1 MSNEITQV
9 YQSHP
14 VQDKDLGFAEAGVG
28 DYDSEYPPSG
38 KDVAHIPADSYHV
51 DPFAAHRDANGEET
65 IDFRSMGWIQAGLV
79 ATAENIALGTL
90 SYPSIFLRLGM
101 VGGIIANVG
110 LGVLAYITAWIMIDF
125 KMNHMG
131 VMHFADAGG
140 VLFGKWGRRILGA
153 GMVAKSIG
161 LGGSHVLAG
170 RAALSSISSNAICS
184 VWFAL
189 IIMIVSVMMSTNREF
204 GKLALMS
211 WASVACIL
219 IASMITIV
227 ATGIQSPNILI
238 KKGVPIE
245 WHATPTNPNLI
256 DVIGAL
262 TNVVFAY
269 GGNMGVFSW
278 CSEMKKPND
287 FKKSFLITQALGIV
301 VYCIVGA
308 TIYAFGGQ
316 YVTSPAFTMTAK
328 PVRITAY
335 AFALVTILIS
345 GIVGLN
351 VGAKY
356 LYVNTFRKSSLLTSK
371 GLKARLA
378 WVLIV
383 FVMWIAAF
391 VLAEVIPFFNQLL
404 TIVSSLFSVWFSY
417 GLCGV
422 IWFYNK
428 HPYFSKDGE
437 IRDISGI
444 WSKIFMFCAILS
456 VILSIAI
463 TPLGLY
469 SAAEGI
475 KQGYSAGTFKHPFS
489 CS

>member
-1 MSNEITQV
+1 MADEIAKV
-9 YQSHP
+9 YQPP
-14 VQDKDLGFAEAGVG
+14 VEDKDLADTNTVTQGFE
-28 DYDSEYPPSG
+28 YDEYPPSG
-38 KDVAHIPADSYHV
+38 KDAAHIPANAYEV
-51 DPFAAHRDANGEET
+51 DPFSAQRADHEEDCV
-65 IDFRSMGWIQAGLV
+65 DFRSMGWVQAGLV
-79 ATAENIALGTL
+79 ATAENIALGAL

-101 VGGIIANVG
+101 VGGLIANVG

-125 KMNHMG
+125 KMKHMG

-140 VLFGKWGRRILGA
+140 LLFGPWGRRILGA

-170 RAALSSISSNAICS
+170 RQALNTLSTNAICS
-184 VWFAL
+184 VWYAL
-189 IIMIVSVMMSTNREF
+189 IIAFVSVMMSTNREF
-204 GKLALMS
+204 GKLAPLS
-211 WASVACIL
+211 WLSVSCIL
-219 IASMITIV
+219 IACMITIV
-227 ATGIQSPNILI
+227 ATGVQSSSVLV
-238 KKGVPIE
+238 KHGVPIE
-245 WHATPTNPNLI
+245 WHATPTNPNLM

-278 CSEMKKPND
+278 CSEMKNPND
-287 FKKSFLITQALGIV
+287 FKKSFLITQGLGII

-316 YVTSPAFTMTAK
+316 YVTSPAFTMTTK

-356 LYVNTFRKSSLLTSK
+356 LYVNTFRKSRLLTSK
-371 GLKARLA
+371 GLRARLA
-378 WVLIV
+378 WVGIV
-383 FVMWIAAF
+383 TVMWIAAF
-391 VLAEVIPFFNQLL
+391 VLAELIPFFNQLL

-428 HPYFSKDGE
+428 HPYYAHDGE
-437 IRDISGI
+437 IRSMTGF
-444 WSKIFMFCAILS
+444 WPKFFMGCAILS
-456 VILSIAI
+456 IALSIAI

-469 SAAEGI
+469 SAIQGI
-475 KQGYSAGTFKHPFS
+475 RDGYSAGTFTHPFS

>member
-9 YQSHP
+9 YPKP
-14 VQDKDLGFAEAGVG
+14 VQDKDLVDAEIAQGGFG
-28 DYDSEYPPSG
+28 YDEYPPSG
-38 KDVAHIPADSYHV
+38 KDVANIPADSYDV
-51 DPFAAHRDANGEET
+51 DPFSAQREENAEDYV
-65 IDFRSMGWIQAGLV
+65 DFRSMGWVQAGLV
-79 ATAENIALGTL
+79 ATAENIALGAL

-101 VGGIIANVG
+101 VGGLIANIG

-125 KMNHMG
+125 KMKHMG

-140 VLFGKWGRRILGA
+140 LLFGKWGRRILGA

-170 RAALSSISSNAICS
+170 KQALNTLSTNAICS

-189 IIMIVSVMMSTNREF
+189 IIMIVSVLMSTNREF
-204 GKLALMS
+204 GKLAPLS
-211 WASVACIL
+211 WLSVSCIL
-219 IASMITIV
+219 IACMITIV
-227 ATGIQSPNILI
+227 ATGVQSPSVLE
-238 KKGVPIE
+238 KKGVPIQ
-245 WHATPTNPNLI
+245 WHATPTNPDLM

-262 TNVVFAY
+262 TNIVFAY

-278 CSEMKKPND
+278 CSEMRNPND
-287 FKKSFLITQALGIV
+287 FKKSFLITQAGGIV

-316 YVTSPAFTMTAK
+316 YVTSPAFTMTTK

-356 LYVNTFRKSSLLTSK
+356 LYVNTFRKSRLLTSK
-371 GLKARLA
+371 GLRARLA
-378 WVLIV
+378 WVAIIL
-383 FVMWIAAF
+383 VMWIAAF
-391 VLAEVIPFFNQLL
+391 VLAELIPFFNQLL

-428 HPYFSKDGE
+428 HPYFAKDGE
-437 IRDISGI
+437 VREMRGF
-444 WSKIFMFCAILS
+444 WSWFFMGCAILS
-456 VILSIAI
+456 IILSIAI

-469 SAAEGI
+469 SAIEGI
-475 KQGYSAGTFKHPFS
+475 KEGYSAGTFTHPFS